1 LYGMSPLR
9 GPSLLSSSSPRGV
22 RVGMNPAKHNS
33 IRNSSP
39 LRGTGVDYTSTTSL
53 LQEITVLRAR
63 LRELEDDNKSSVISS
78 NIEEDNAKLNELV
91 QSLRND
97 FTKLQQ
103 EKAVQEKELLNQIS
117 ILQADHTKQLQNMQ
131 ETIRQKE
138 ELNNLMND
146 KLRIVVLQKDE
157 LNDQLTAAKDERST
171 LSTEL
176 QSTRSERDEL
186 QVQLKQA
193 KMESAISRSKTDTED
208 KYTRLLEDQ
217 RETHMKELEQM
228 KVHLANA
235 DLEIEES
242 RSEMDQLHG
251 EIEEMQSYREALLE
265 EVTTVRLNLTEEKRV
280 SQSLRKELGE
290 TKRKV
295 EKFQEKEKDVNKKQ
309 EPLMIETSGSSEGD
323 GAEEN
328 RPITPAE
335 KAQLVKDMNGL
346 EQRLVQFHSKL
357 ADKECKIDD
366 LTASLAEERQMNK
379 KLRKEI
385 QQLQSSKSSK
395 SRSPMRHRAS
405 LGGSSVDT
413 QSELATLRQ
422 QNKALIEEVEELLKA
437 ASQRADSSSSPYR
450 AKSSTSCIP
459 ASLGRSKIPP
469 PSLHLPPNLNRTAA
483 VANDEMSPR
492 TPVSGLVATFERG
505 LNGKNRSSAVD
516 DKVPTTDAE
525 ETIEDLRDQL
535 RCEKLLVLDLQKQLR
550 TDKEVIWDMQEK
562 LRAEKSRNAATE
574 SESRGSGF
582 ASPTSL
588 AAELREARK
597 ENERLQAKLRDVDR
611 MPSNQGFAA
620 KERAELNKLR
630 SDAVYAS
637 MERDDNE
644 QAIKNYQQEIQRLR
658 AQLKQRTKHGN
669 NLSSFFEEKKLDRD
683 DEVDLRKELMKKE
696 EELERVLAMHHKYE
710 DETEEELGRLRS
722 QVDALQSELEIA
734 MTKIESLQRELG
746 GSGMDRK
753 SIQHKLKTLESE
765 LAASKAQYADLMV
778 EHSETV
784 KELEDKIERLESSCA
799 VSSSEAQARSDL
811 DDDKKTL
818 TEELNK
824 SQIQRAD
831 FEIEASMKVK
841 DLENRIRSLEVE
853 LEEEK
858 KEKESLQKCLKAAEA
873 ASNDAPK
880 LNAEIERLSSQLTA
894 AQLNKTNS
902 DRENME
908 KLRNLEEE
916 LEILEL
922 EATEDLAKKS
932 EEMEALMIQLER
944 KEEDIQR
951 LEKEKQQL
959 CLSINDVT
967 SSRRG
972 EMEELQAELLDMTT
986 KTKSQGREIQAL
998 KMKLEEY
1005 EARKEDVSAK
1015 LNRRIRELEDE
1026 IRHLNDNARKT
1037 YGDRDSLLQLK
1048 SENAQL
1054 RETLRD
1060 VKIERRNLKEKLDSL
1075 TQDRSSSHSAQ
1086 LIRDR
1091 NNELQD
1097 EVDKLTKRLKKMEAS
1112 ITRFAI

>member
-1 LYGMSPLR
+1 
-9 GPSLLSSSSPRGV
+9 
-22 RVGMNPAKHNS
+22 MNPTKHNS

-63 LRELEDDNKSSVISS
+63 LRELEDDNKSSVVSS
-78 NIEEDNAKLNELV
+78 HIEEDNTKLNELV

-97 FTKLQQ
+97 FTKLQE
-103 EKAVQEKELLNQIS
+103 EKAIQEKELINQIS
-117 ILQADHTKQLQNMQ
+117 ILQADLTKQLQDMQ
-131 ETIRQKE
+131 ENIRQKE

-157 LNDQLTAAKDERST
+157 LNDQLTAVTDERTT
-171 LSTEL
+171 LATEL
-176 QSTRSERDEL
+176 QSIRGEREEL

-193 KMESAISRSKTDTED
+193 KLESAITRSKNDTED

-217 RETHMKELEQM
+217 RESHVKELEQM

-280 SQSLRKELGE
+280 SQSLRKELGD
-290 TKRKV
+290 TKLRLQKL
-295 EKFQEKEKDVNKKQ
+295 QEKEKDGSKRH
-309 EPLMIETSGSSEGD
+309 EPLMIETSGSLEGD
-323 GAEEN
+323 EAEEN

-346 EQRLVQFHSKL
+346 EERLVQFHSKL

-366 LTASLAEERQMNK
+366 LTASLAEERQVNK

-385 QQLQSSKSSK
+385 QQLQSSKTSQ

-405 LGGSSVDT
+405 LGSSSVDT
-413 QSELATLRQ
+413 QSELVMLRQ
-422 QNKALIEEVEELLKA
+422 QNKALIGEVEELLKA
-437 ASQRADSSSSPYR
+437 ASQLVDSSSSPYR
-450 AKSSTSCIP
+450 TSKSSSSNVTS
-459 ASLGRSKIPP
+459 SGGRSKIPP
-469 PSLHLPPNLNRTAA
+469 PSLQLPPNLNRTAA
-483 VANDEMSPR
+483 IANDEMSPR

-505 LNGKNRSSAVD
+505 LNNKNQPSRLD
-516 DKVPTTDAE
+516 DNLPTTEAE

-535 RCEKLLVLDLQKQLR
+535 RCEKLLILDLQKQLR
-550 TDKEVIWDMQEK
+550 TDKEVIWDLQEK
-562 LRAEKSRNAATE
+562 LRAEKSRNTATE
-574 SESRGSGF
+574 SESKGNGF

-597 ENERLQAKLRDVDR
+597 ENELLQAKLRDADR
-611 MPSNQGFAA
+611 TPSNHVFSA

-658 AQLKQRTKHGN
+658 AQLKQKTKTGN
-669 NLSSFFEEKKLDRD
+669 TSSSFFEEKKTDRD
-683 DEVDLRKELMKKE
+683 GDADLRNELMKRE
-696 EELERVLAMHHKYE
+696 EELERLLAMHHKYE

-722 QVDALQSELEIA
+722 QVDALQSELESA
-734 MTKIESLQRELG
+734 MTKIESLQRELC

-753 SIQHKLKTLESE
+753 SIQRKLKTLESE
-765 LAASKAQYADLMV
+765 LAISKAQYADVMV
-778 EHSETV
+778 EHAEQV
-784 KELEDKIERLESSCA
+784 KELEDKIERLESNCA

-831 FEIEASMKVK
+831 FEIETSMKVK
-841 DLENRIRSLEVE
+841 DLENRIQSLGVE

-873 ASNDAPK
+873 ASSDAPK
-880 LNAEIERLSSQLTA
+880 LNAEIDRLSSLLTA

-902 DRENME
+902 DREDME
-908 KLRNLEEE
+908 KLRQLEEE
-916 LEILEL
+916 FEILEL
-922 EATEDLAKKS
+922 EATEDLAKKAD
-932 EEMEALMIQLER
+932 EVEALKVQLER

-951 LEKEKQQL
+951 LEKEKHQL
-959 CLSINDVT
+959 CQSINDAT
-967 SSRRG
+967 SSRRD
-972 EMEELQAELLDMTT
+972 EMEELQADLLDMTT
-986 KTKSQGREIQAL
+986 KTKTQGREIQTL

-1015 LNRRIRELEDE
+1015 LNRRIRELEAE
-1026 IRHLNDNARKT
+1026 IRQLNDNARKT
-1037 YGDRDSLLQLK
+1037 YGDRDSLLQFK

-1075 TQDRSSSHSAQ
+1075 MQERSTSHSAQ

-1097 EVDKLTKRLKKMEAS
+1097 EVDKLTKRMKKMEAN